1 MIMSS
6 RILFPVCTSDHRDSQ
21 IRHIEVPK
29 ASGELK
35 IQIICHLQRYPHPS
49 WLGRGTPFLCSQ
61 RHIFDYIFQMPR
73 IIGVEESSLRVREF
87 TDVYSFGEE
96 FLTCLLIIDSSDDP
110 ESG

>member
-1 MIMSS
+1 
-6 RILFPVCTSDHRDSQ
+6 
-21 IRHIEVPK
+21 
-29 ASGELK
+29 
-35 IQIICHLQRYPHPS
+35 
-49 WLGRGTPFLCSQ
+49 
-61 RHIFDYIFQMPR
+61 MPR